1 MIMKIAV
8 IPIFNPKI
16 AGRVSKANNMAL
28 QGVLALHCKFHIYCV
43 GARAQV
49 PPGHNPRRPK
59 RRQSNQP
66 STTVLM
72 WALGVKIAIVR

>member
-49 PPGHNPRRPK
+49 PGAQPTT
-59 RRQSNQP
+59 RQSNQP
-66 STTVLM
+66 STIVLM
-72 WALGVKIAIVR
+72 

>member
-49 PPGHNPRRPK
+49 PPGHNPRRGRATNPA
-59 RRQSNQP
+59 P
-66 STTVLM
+66 LC
-72 WALGVKIAIVR
+72 